1 MNLENKD
8 APIFSSAKSIQ
19 REIETFVSDLHNPK
33 VPFFLTIGA
42 VFLLIILAA
51 VDFLFLDVFSTSWN
65 FIFYGSI
72 VLFLF
77 FIGVF
82 ILDSNEVKIR
92 KEMPTSTISSASNSE
107 VELLGKIQSTNGLK
121 VSPFFGVECLDFNA
135 SISIRTKGGR
145 KGRSSKTLAEFSDEK
160 YSEGFY
166 LMDDTGTVLISEI
179 DMSAF
184 KYSFSRSL
192 SKKKSLSVLKDIET
206 KYEGDDQKQAKIFE
220 LKKIIQEKMR
230 DNPLLSK
237 VRVGLFEIV
246 TLGDILVMLTGQI
259 TEIPIEDKTISAE
272 KFQEFLS
279 SMPEKSWPLDKISNE
294 ISKIQKFVDLHNE
307 DVKSVKVLTKL
318 ENEVKI
324 LQTTKFIEE
333 DSQIKRKAIDTFMA
347 TCVCVF
353 AVSLSYL
360 L

>member
-1 MNLENKD
+1 
-8 APIFSSAKSIQ
+8 
-19 REIETFVSDLHNPK
+19 
-33 VPFFLTIGA
+33 
-42 VFLLIILAA
+42 
-51 VDFLFLDVFSTSWN
+51 
-65 FIFYGSI
+65 
-72 VLFLF
+72 
-77 FIGVF
+77 
-82 ILDSNEVKIR
+82 
-92 KEMPTSTISSASNSE
+92 
-107 VELLGKIQSTNGLK
+107 
-121 VSPFFGVECLDFNA
+121 
-135 SISIRTKGGR
+135 
-145 KGRSSKTLAEFSDEK
+145 
-160 YSEGFY
+160 
-166 LMDDTGTVLISEI
+166 MDDTGTVLISEI

-220 LKKIIQEKMR
+220 LKKIIQEKMH